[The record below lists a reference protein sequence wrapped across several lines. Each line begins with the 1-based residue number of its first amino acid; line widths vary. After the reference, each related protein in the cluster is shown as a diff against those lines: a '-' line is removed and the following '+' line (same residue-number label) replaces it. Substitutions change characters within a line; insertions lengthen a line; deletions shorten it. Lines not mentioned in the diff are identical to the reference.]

1 MKASVVD
8 MTNKKIGDVD
18 LADSVFAQKG
28 GEGMIYEVVKMQ
40 LANRRKGCA
49 ATKTRGQVTG
59 TTAKV
64 YRQKGTGRARH
75 GSKKAP
81 IFVGGGKAFGP
92 HPRDYSYHVP
102 KKVRRGALRAALSKK
117 AEAGSLVVVDTF
129 DCKEIK
135 TKSFVDMFSNLGVK
149 TALIVHEEPSENL
162 IKSARNVPNAK
173 VRSYHGLNVY
183 DVMRYEHVIFTKAAL
198 EKVQEVLKL

>member
-1 MKASVVD
+1 MKVSVVD

-49 ATKTRGQVTG
+49 ATKTRGQVIG

-81 IFVGGGKAFGP
+81 IFVGGGKAHAP
-92 HPRDYSYHVP
+92 KPRDGAKKMP
-102 KKVRRGALRAALSKK
+102 KKMRRKALFCALSD
-117 AEAGSLVVVDTF
+117 AMILCVLSGSKPDSTV
-129 DCKEIK
+129 
-135 TKSFVDMFSNLGVK
+135 S
-149 TALIVHEEPSENL
+149 IVGRL
-162 IKSARNVPNAK
+162 A
-173 VRSYHGLNVY
+173 
-183 DVMRYEHVIFTKAAL
+183 T
-198 EKVQEVLKL
+198 